1 MFRKLFRY
9 SKGYRLQTILSPICV
24 TIEAIVEVLIPLLMS
39 EIINNGLGTGTTPA
53 NLNIIWECG
62 LLMVIL
68 AFVSLLFGILSGVFA
83 TKASAGVAKNLR
95 KDMFQSI
102 ETYSFSNIDSF
113 STSSL
118 VTRMTTDVN
127 NVQMAF
133 QMMIRILFR
142 APILFITALVLTF
155 IKNWQIALIFL
166 AFCPFLLGV
175 IIVIMMRAHPYFKV
189 MFKKY
194 DRLNLVVQENV
205 NAIRT
210 VKAFVTEEE
219 EKEKF
224 YMSSNDVM
232 TYSKKAEKIIIL
244 QQPLCQLIMGAANI
258 IIILVGAH
266 MVVENI
272 LGTKYGDI
280 TLFIMYAQQILSSL
294 IMVSMVLLNIV
305 MSRAALERIFEVIET
320 KSDLVNPENPVYDV
334 ADGSIDFKHVFF
346 SYSKENKKPVL
357 KDINIQIHSGE
368 TIGIFGGTGSGKSS
382 LISLISRLYDASEG
396 EVFVGGRNVKEYDLF
411 TLRDQVSVVLQKNV
425 LFSGTVRSNL
435 LWGNENAT
443 EEEMMEVLK
452 LASADEFILTKEE
465 GLDAIVE
472 QGGVNFSGGQKQR
485 LCIARALL
493 KKPKILILDDS
504 TSAVDTA
511 TDAKIRAAFKSYIPS
526 TTKIIIAQRISSI
539 MDADKILF
547 LDKGEVISFGTHEE
561 LMKENEIY
569 REITNSQMK
578 GIADESDSVK
588 KGEN

>member
-9 SKGYRLQTILSPICV
+9 TKGYVLETILSPICV
-24 TIEAIVEVLIPLLMS
+24 GVEAIVEVIIPLLMTD
-39 EIINNGLGTGTTPA
+39 IINNGVGTGELPP
-53 NLNIIWECG
+53 NPDLIWRNG
-62 LLMVIL
+62 ILMIVM
-68 AFVSLLFGILSGVFA
+68 AFVSLLFGILSGIFA

-95 KDMFQSI
+95 EDMFKAI
-102 ETYSFSNIDSF
+102 ETYSFSNIDKF

-127 NVQMAF
+127 NVQMSF

-142 APILFITALVLTF
+142 APILFISAFVLTA
-155 IKNWQIALIFL
+155 IINWVIALIFL
-166 AFCPFLLGV
+166 AFCPILLFVV
-175 IIVIMMRAHPYFKV
+175 ILIMIKAHPYFKV

-194 DRLNLVVQENV
+194 DKLNLVVQENV

-210 VKAFVTEEE
+210 VKAYVNEPE

-224 YMSSNDVM
+224 YIASEDVM
-232 TYSKKAEKIIIL
+232 DFAKKAEKVIIL
-244 QQPLCQLIMGAANI
+244 QQPLSQLIMGSVNI
-258 IIILVGAH
+258 IVVVVASYMTLNAILATKVGH
-266 MVVENI
+266 
-272 LGTKYGDI
+272 I

-294 IMVSMVLLNIV
+294 IMVSMVLLTII

-320 KSDLVNPENPVYDV
+320 KSDIVNPSDPLYEVS
-334 ADGSIDFKHVFF
+334 DGSIEFKNAFF
-346 SYSKENKKPVL
+346 SYSSNQEKPVL
-357 KDINIQIHSGE
+357 KNINLKINSGE

-382 LISLISRLYDASEG
+382 LISLISRLYDVYDG
-396 EVFVGGRNVKEYDLF
+396 EVYVGNHNVKEYDLK

-435 LWGNENAT
+435 QWGNENAS
-443 EEEMMEVLK
+443 EEEMKEVLR
-452 LASADEFILTKEE
+452 LSCADEFILTKDE
-465 GLDAIVE
+465 GLDSIVE

-511 TDAKIRAAFKSYIPS
+511 TDAKIRESFKSYIPS

-539 MDADKILF
+539 MDADKIIF

-561 LMKENEIY
+561 LLKTNPIY
-569 REITNSQMK
+569 REISESQMK
-578 GIADESDSVK
+578 GVK
-588 KGEN
+588 